1 MMFSSSPQYD
11 AHIWQRTDNTLYV
24 CKYMSH
30 HQACI
35 KSARDLDLFTNPWA
49 YTASTCISNDA
60 EFVCVCVCVFV
71 CAPRRYMWG
80 RKQCV
85 QSMVFISTVPTTQGW
100 KLIIPLE
107 WVHTAR
113 QSCSRLLMVR
123 GVCWNWLS
131 FQSMTDGLFVCL
143 TFDSALSAVLIS
155 LYIFT
160 QGIFLSASFFVKQ
173 VSWCNFIWPM

>member
-1 MMFSSSPQYD
+1 MMFSSSPCLVISPPND

-35 KSARDLDLFTNPWA
+35 KSARELDLFTNPWA
-49 YTASTCISNDA
+49 YTASTCISNDG

-85 QSMVFISTVPTTQGW
+85 QWMAFISTVPTTQGW

-131 FQSMTDGLFVCL
+131 FQHDRWTLCLPYFQFCSFGCLDFIIMFYPKDFFVCDL
-143 TFDSALSAVLIS
+143 LCKTGF
-155 LYIFT
+155 
-160 QGIFLSASFFVKQ
+160 
-173 VSWCNFIWPM
+173 MM

>member
-1 MMFSSSPQYD
+1 MMLISDKGQIILFMCVSIWVIIKHALKVLEILTSSLILEHILPQL
-11 AHIWQRTDNTLYV
+11 AFQMML
-24 CKYMSH
+24 S
-30 HQACI
+30 
-35 KSARDLDLFTNPWA
+35 L
-49 YTASTCISNDA
+49 
-60 EFVCVCVCVFV
+60 CVSVCVFV

-143 TFDSALSAVLIS
+143 TFDSALLAVLIS